1 MASRELCAL
10 KMTVHDI
17 RTIGEEIVGELSWS
31 TVISLVK
38 NVVGICIGIAI
49 MIIPVVLFFVGLQ
62 QYLQSISVV
71 IWILLLSMYE
81 LIVIA
86 IILLYIV
93 NYEDC
98 KNKNL

>member
-49 MIIPVVLFFVGLQ
+49 MVIPVVLFFVGLH

-71 IWILLLSMYE
+71 IWIPLLFMYE
-81 LIVIA
+81 LIVLA

-98 KNKNL
+98 KNKD

>member
-49 MIIPVVLFFVGLQ
+49 MVIPVVLFFVGLQ

-71 IWILLLSMYE
+71 IWIPLLSMYE
-81 LIVIA
+81 FIVIA
-86 IILLYIV
+86 IILMYIV
-93 NYEDC
+93 NYEVC
-98 KNKNL
+98 KNKD

>member
-31 TVISLVK
+31 NLVYLLK
-38 NVVGICIGIAI
+38 IGVWIV
-49 MIIPVVLFFVGLQ
+49 VVL
-62 QYLQSISVV
+62 
-71 IWILLLSMYE
+71 
-81 LIVIA
+81 A
-86 IILLYIV
+86 IILVPACFLLIFVSHISFELAFILTALYVFILFIVGSIYAV

-98 KNKNL
+98 KNDD

>member
-1 MASRELCAL
+1 
-10 KMTVHDI
+10 
-17 RTIGEEIVGELSWS
+17 
-31 TVISLVK
+31 VK

-49 MIIPVVLFFVGLQ
+49 MVIPVVLFFVGLH

-71 IWILLLSMYE
+71 IWIPLLSMYE
-81 LIVIA
+81 LIVLA

-98 KNKNL
+98 KNKD